1 MRVTLDTNIV
11 VSAALWGGKPRQVLD
26 AGRDGV
32 CELYTTPVLLAELES
47 ILGRERFQ
55 IQFLLVG
62 FTPKDLIE
70 EFVGFAI
77 VIDAPSIEPTVR
89 DPDDDAVLACAVAS
103 ESDFIVSGDKDLL
116 DLNEYRGVRI
126 LTARE
131 FLTEL
136 NL

>member
-1 MRVTLDTNIV
+1 MRITLDTNIV

-32 CELYTTPVLLAELES
+32 YDLYTTPVLLAELES
-47 ILGRERFQ
+47 ILSRKRFQ
-55 IQFLLVG
+55 DQFQLVG
-62 FTPKDLIE
+62 FTPKDLID
-70 EFVGFAI
+70 EFVAFAN
-77 VIDAPSIEPTVR
+77 VIDAPSIEPVGR

-116 DLNEYRGVRI
+116 DLREYRLVRI
-126 LTARE
+126 LSAAE
-131 FLTEL
+131 FLAEL